1 MEIRYIE
8 YRDAI
13 RATRWKTSMYWFRER
28 VSKVLYR
35 RKERDTSR
43 SKWMRQ
49 DRNSV
54 YYARYDR
61 WCVFL
66 QRKWYSSYFFL
77 VACWI
82 QTTKDLYR
90 TKVVYLTRMEVCLF
104 PFYVFSKIGKIQT
117 QNIFFPKWRRCML
130 LELGVVFY
138 HYVFFAKLEP
148 FPIFGRTTK
157 VAIECQRE
165 I

>member
-1 MEIRYIE
+1 MGIRYIE

-28 VSKVLYR
+28 VSKVLYW

-54 YYARYDR
+54 YYARYDW

-77 VACWI
+77 AACWI

-90 TKVVYLTRMEVCLF
+90 TKVVYL
-104 PFYVFSKIGKIQT
+104 SKNGSMFVSILCIFQNRKIQT
-117 QNIFFPKWRRCML
+117 QNIFFPKCRRCML
-130 LELGVVFY
+130 LELGIVFY
-138 HYVFFAKLEP
+138 HYVCIAKLEP

-157 VAIECQRE
+157 VAIECQRNV
-165 I
+165 